1 MQVYPKSLGFGS
13 NAAPERGHAP
23 SLPRRYILLALCL
36 IGLLHIAVLL
46 TSQHYADGDESVVGI
61 MAQHIL
67 TRDARPLFFYGQVY
81 GTGAALESYLA
92 TIPFT
97 LFGTSSI
104 ALKLVALA
112 LFWAALVVA
121 YFIARFYLSDR
132 AALWTVILLGVAT
145 PLIEWRTKMRGG
157 YAGMPFFTLLILLIY
172 GQIVEQDRKP
182 WWKYLLLGLAMGG
195 ALFNSTLSLSL
206 LAAVFIHSLFVARR
220 FYRWAVLLV
229 PLGLVLSLM
238 PLIVHE
244 LRTDYTHV
252 RYLLSL
258 EAASL
263 TMDDVRNALI
273 HYLPRFFV
281 SRNVDAYV
289 PQISALGWVEYGL
302 CVLAFVASGFVFFG
316 MPVFSKKRL
325 LGVLILAVLS
335 HLVFFTISREKGLS
349 PRYLLPLY
357 VPLLL
362 IVIVVQDYVQ
372 SKFARPG
379 LRWLAH
385 ATIAV
390 FILSGVYNNLTYIHA
405 PTVTDDV
412 LLPDWHIINVQTDG
426 RLPQRL
432 IELFRAQSIT
442 HVRTGY
448 FLQWRILFES
458 QETIVASSEGYF
470 PTVSRFAEY
479 DHLVAT
485 ADRVAL
491 VQHKDS
497 MYLQQIE
504 QSDWVQTMQRF
515 VLDDYVIYIPQN

>member
-1 MQVYPKSLGFGS
+1 MISEQDHSTP
-13 NAAPERGHAP
+13 
-23 SLPRRYILLALCL
+23 LPRNYLLLALL
-36 IGLLHIAVLL
+36 LLGLLHVTVLV
-46 TSQHYADGDESVVGI
+46 TSQRFADGDESVVGI

-67 TRDARPLFFYGQVY
+67 TRNAHPLFFYGQVY
-81 GTGAALESYLA
+81 GTGAALEAYLA

-104 ALKLVALA
+104 ALKLVALV

-121 YFIARFYLSDR
+121 YVIARFYLSDR
-132 AALWTVILLGVAT
+132 AALWVVILLGVAT

-157 YAGMPFFTLLILLIY
+157 YAGIPFFTLIILLIY
-172 GQIVEQDRKP
+172 GQILEQERKP

-195 ALFNSTLSLSL
+195 ALFSSTLSLSL
-206 LAAVFIHSLFVARR
+206 LAAIFIHSLFVARR
-220 FYRWAVLLV
+220 FYRWAVLLL

-238 PLIVHE
+238 PLILHE
-244 LRTDYTHV
+244 LRSDYTYV
-252 RYLLSL
+252 RYLMSL
-258 EAASL
+258 GATSPTL
-263 TMDDVRNALI
+263 DDLRTVLL

-289 PQISALGWVEYGL
+289 SQLSVLGWVECGL
-302 CVLAFVASGFVFFG
+302 CVMAFVVSCIFFFG
-316 MPVFSKKRL
+316 MPASSKKRF
-325 LGVLILAVLS
+325 LGALILAVLS
-335 HLVFFTISREKGLS
+335 HLVFFTISRERGLS
-349 PRYLLPLY
+349 PRYLLPLC
-357 VPLLL
+357 VPLLF
-362 IVIVVQDYVQ
+362 IAVVMQDYIQ

-379 LRWLAH
+379 IRWFAH
-385 ATIAV
+385 AIV
-390 FILSGVYNNLTYIHA
+390 ILLILSGVYNNLTYIHA

-412 LLPDWHIINVQTDG
+412 LLPDWRIVNVQTDG

-432 IELFRAQSIT
+432 IDLFRTQGIT
-442 HVRTGY
+442 CVRTGY

-458 QETIVASSEGYF
+458 KEAIIASSEGYF

-515 VLDDYVIYIPQN
+515 VLDDYVIFIPQD